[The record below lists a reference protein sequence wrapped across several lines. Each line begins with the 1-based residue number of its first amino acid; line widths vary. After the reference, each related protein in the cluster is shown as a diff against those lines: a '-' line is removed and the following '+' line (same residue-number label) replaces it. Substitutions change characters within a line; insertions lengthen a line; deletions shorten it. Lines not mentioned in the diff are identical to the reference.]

1 MQQVLLRQSLQADTA
16 CNLHRLIVQVRRT
29 RAEMHRAIDA
39 DYYGFRDEEDGI
51 LEKVEAEA
59 ELTMRRQ
66 ALEEWQE
73 KEAERQAAFAS
84 VRGRPGDDAA
94 SAGEQRDA
102 AAGVPQFV
110 AYVPLPDQKEIEQKV
125 LESKKQQLLKQY
137 ISTEE
142 AAKQQAA
149 KELLNRR

>member
-1 MQQVLLRQSLQADTA
+1 
-16 CNLHRLIVQVRRT
+16 
-29 RAEMHRAIDA
+29 MHRAIDA

-51 LEKVEAEA
+51 LERVEAEA
-59 ELTMRRQ
+59 ELVMRRQ

-84 VRGRPGDDAA
+84 LRAHDGGNDAGNQGDD
-94 SAGEQRDA
+94 

-137 ISTEE
+137 ISAEE

>member
-1 MQQVLLRQSLQADTA
+1 
-16 CNLHRLIVQVRRT
+16 
-29 RAEMHRAIDA
+29 MHRAINA

-51 LEKVEAEA
+51 LVRVEAEA
-59 ELTMRRQ
+59 EAHMRRQ
-66 ALEEWQE
+66 AIEEWQE
-73 KEAERQAAFAS
+73 REAERQEAFAA
-84 VRGRPGDDAA
+84 VRGGMADGSGSAHDGGGDEDA
-94 SAGEQRDA
+94 
-102 AAGVPQFV
+102 PQFV

-142 AAKQQAA
+142 AAKQQQS

>member
-1 MQQVLLRQSLQADTA
+1 MLTPAVVLPSLFS
-16 CNLHRLIVQVRRT
+16 LYRMMQVRRT

-59 ELTMRRQ
+59 EAPMRRQ
-66 ALEEWQE
+66 AIDEWEE
-73 KEAERQAAFAS
+73 KEAERQAAFAD
-84 VRGRPGDDAA
+84 VRGGMPEGGAADAGGQGA
-94 SAGEQRDA
+94 REA
-102 AAGVPQFV
+102 ATATQFV

-137 ISTEE
+137 ISAEE
-142 AAKQQAA
+142 AAKQQQAR
-149 KELLNRR
+149 ELLNRR